1 MEDIILKK
9 FFDPARWE
17 YAIEKGCIK
26 GVSKARLYQ
35 LCKPEERVRMYL
47 AMKNGTYEIAPPHI
61 ALIPK
66 DDGTNREV
74 CVNEPDDRVVCSIA
88 NDLLFELMPDMVH
101 PCCKSYQKG
110 IGCGKVVQE
119 ISHVIC
125 NTKPNA
131 NGFIGWKADLSKY
144 FDSVPIEYI
153 DQAFDC
159 VEDRHGRSVLIDV
172 LRKYYHSDIYITV
185 EKTVDYKYRSL
196 KQGCAVAA
204 WLADVVLYH
213 IDERIS
219 ALDVL
224 YKRYSDDICCI
235 GPDADKAMQILEEE
249 LGKMQMKLNPKKVE
263 WLDAQHW
270 FKFLGFSIK
279 GASISL
285 SSTRIKK
292 FQKEIE
298 KRTIDRLKV
307 PQRSAEG
314 RLLPTGRKKSQKSQK
329 FMTAINAVNRYLYH
343 GDGQGHSWAT
353 QVLSVVNVKQ
363 DIDTMNAFVMDCLR
377 AVHTGKTK
385 IGGLGY
391 DKQGKTGCVVR
402 GRGRNVSA
410 NRRKTGDTIDG
421 YLTLGCMQNAMRTS
435 KAAYETLVRSLSIS
449 AISPQTSDIEQLPVC
464 VETIEELYD
473 IYKHSIPS
481 EKTMNRVS
489 RFKALP
495 ESELTDDDML
505 YGVEREQA
513 EKDLEQALQGFAVP
527 EDAGSWFWQSKN
539 DKDLVVLKSWV
550 HGSRLMINDCNHA
563 PCTVNQ

>member
-1 MEDIILKK
+1 LKK
-9 FFDPARWE
+9 FFEHDRWV
-17 YAIEKGCIK
+17 YAIEKGCVK
-26 GVSKARLYQ
+26 DVPKAVLYQ
-35 LCKPEERVRMYL
+35 LCKPEVRVRMYE
-47 AMKNGTYEIAPPHI
+47 AIAKGEYEIAPPHI

-74 CVNEPDDRVVCSIA
+74 CVNEPADRVVCSIS

-110 IGCGKVVQE
+110 IGCGAVVKE
-119 ISHVIC
+119 ISREIEELK
-125 NTKPNA
+125 NSRIEK
-131 NGFIGWKADLSKY
+131 IGWKADLSKY
-144 FDSVPIEYI
+144 FDSVPVEYI
-153 DQAFDC
+153 DQAFDR
-159 VEDRHGRSVLIDV
+159 VEERHGKSKLIDV
-172 LRKYYHSDIYITV
+172 LRKYYHSDVYITV
-185 EKTVDYKYRSL
+185 DKQVDYKYRSL

-204 WLADVVLYH
+204 WLANVVLYH

-235 GPDADKAMQILEEE
+235 GPDADKAMAILEEE
-249 LGKMQMKLNPKKVE
+249 LAKMQMKLNPKKVE
-263 WLDAQHW
+263 WLSADRW
-270 FKFLGFSIK
+270 FKFLGYSIK

-298 KRTIDRLKV
+298 SRTIRAPRLWRGDRGEV
-307 PQRSAEG
+307 
-314 RLLPTGRKKSQKSQK
+314 
-329 FMTAINAVNRYLYH
+329 AIHRVNRYLYH

-377 AVHTGKTK
+377 AVHTGKVK

-391 DKQGKTGCVVR
+391 DKQGKVGCVVR

-421 YLTLGCMQNAMRTS
+421 YLSLGCMQNAMRTS
-435 KAAYETLVRSLSIS
+435 KAAYETLVRGLSLGVKEVKGVKEVRDNTSIEDLE
-449 AISPQTSDIEQLPVC
+449 AA
-464 VETIEELYD
+464 YD
-473 IYKHSIPS
+473 IYKHSIPT
-481 EKTMNRVS
+481 EKTMHRTS

-495 ESELTDDDML
+495 EHELTDDDML
-505 YGVEREQA
+505 YGVSREQA
-513 EKDLEQALQGFAVP
+513 EKDLENALKGFAMP
-527 EDAGSWFWQSKN
+527 EDAGTYFWQSKK
-539 DKDLVVLKSWV
+539 DKDLVVLRSW
-550 HGSRLMINDCNHA
+550 A
-563 PCTVNQ
+563 KAA

>member
-1 MEDIILKK
+1 MDDKILQM
-9 FFDPARWE
+9 FFEHDRWI

-47 AMKNGTYEIAPPHI
+47 AMKNGEYEIAPPHI

-125 NTKPNA
+125 NTGPNA

-144 FDSVPIEYI
+144 FDSVPVEYI
-153 DQAFDC
+153 DQAFDR
-159 VEDRHGRSVLIDV
+159 VEERHGRSALIDV

-249 LGKMQMKLNPKKVE
+249 LAKMQMKLNPKKVE
-263 WLDAQHW
+263 WLDAKHW
-270 FKFLGFSIK
+270 FKFLGYSIK

-285 SSTRIKK
+285 SSSRIKR

-298 KRTIDRLKV
+298 ARTIGKLRGKTAK
-307 PQRSAEG
+307 R
-314 RLLPTGRKKSQKSQK
+314 PTVAG
-329 FMTAINAVNRYLYH
+329 AIQSVNRYLYH

-353 QVLSVVNVKQ
+353 QVLGVVNVKQ
-363 DIDTMNAFVMDCLR
+363 DIDTMNAFVMDALR

-391 DKQGKTGCVVR
+391 DRQGRVGCVVR

-435 KAAYETLVRSLSIS
+435 KAAYETLVRSLSLRGERS
-449 AISPQTSDIEQLPVC
+449 EVRGESGTLPVC
-464 VETIEELYD
+464 AETLEQLYD
-473 IYKHSIPS
+473 IYKHSVPT
-481 EKTMNRVS
+481 EKTMHRTA

-495 ESELTDDDML
+495 EHELSDEDML
-505 YGVEREQA
+505 YGVSREQA
-513 EKDLEQALQGFAVP
+513 EKDLLNALRGFAMP
-527 EDAGSWFWQSKN
+527 DDAGTWYWQSKN
-539 DKDLVVLKSWV
+539 DKDLVVLRSLT
-550 HGSRLMINDCNHA
+550 RQA
-563 PCTVNQ
+563 A

>member
-1 MEDIILKK
+1 MKEDVRSEDKILAM

-35 LCKPEERVRMYL
+35 LCKPEERVRMYI
-47 AMKNGTYEIAPPHI
+47 AIKNGEYEIAPPHI

-144 FDSVPIEYI
+144 FDSVPVGYI
-153 DQAFDC
+153 DQAFDR
-159 VEDRHGRSVLIDV
+159 VEERHGRSALIDV

-185 EKTVDYKYRSL
+185 EKNVDYKYRSL

-219 ALDVL
+219 VLDVL

-235 GPDADKAMQILEEE
+235 GPDAEKAMQILEEE
-249 LGKMQMKLNPKKVE
+249 LAKMQMKLNPKKVE

-270 FKFLGFSIK
+270 FKFLGYSIK

-285 SSTRIKK
+285 SSTRIKR

-298 KRTIDRLKV
+298 SRTIDRLRVKGSRFAV
-307 PQRSAEG
+307 SSA
-314 RLLPTGRKKSQKSQK
+314 LNS
-329 FMTAINAVNRYLYH
+329 VNRYLYH

-353 QVLSVVNVKQ
+353 QVLGVVNVKQ

-377 AVHTGKTK
+377 AVHTGKHK

-391 DKQGKTGCVVR
+391 DKQGRVGCVVR

-435 KAAYETLVRSLSIS
+435 KAAYETLVRSLSYKS
-449 AISPQTSDIEQLPVC
+449 HETHESHETYGTEEIEAA
-464 VETIEELYD
+464 YAA
-473 IYKHSIPS
+473 YKHSIPS
-481 EKTMNRVS
+481 EKTMHRTS

-505 YGVEREQA
+505 YGVPREQA
-513 EKDLEQALQGFAVP
+513 EKDLENALKGFVMP
-527 EDAGSWFWQSKN
+527 EDAGTYFWQSEK
-539 DKDLVVLKSWV
+539 DRDLVVLRSW
-550 HGSRLMINDCNHA
+550 A
-563 PCTVNQ
+563 KAA